1 MVKVIVDQK
10 TDRYAFTA
18 HSFLLSPYTQAMFSV
33 LGCHMVGEDAP
44 EIMQGLAIAIKC
56 QGNEG

>member
-1 MVKVIVDQK
+1 MP
-10 TDRYAFTA
+10 
-18 HSFLLSPYTQAMFSV
+18 SLLILFCYLLTPKHYSV

-56 QGNEG
+56 QGNEGSRRKLYSNYFF